1 MGDSKSGGDAAKSYD
16 YYATFAAVLR
26 AGPISTIHSILVDG
40 KEIWAGPI
48 NRTDGGVG
56 NPYTVVPT
64 ESKWV
69 REGGYI
75 KLYWGEDSQTTA
87 DAALALHGHPP
98 YRGFAYIVFCRFLCG
113 RERTNLPN
121 IEVICEAEADPSAV
135 ITGTTV
141 EGNRVNPWAVVADL
155 LTSRHGLGLD
165 PSMLDAASFQAAHDY
180 LADDADRVTLSY
192 GAPLLTQ
199 QTEFRTFCDGLVGA
213 FGGLLRVNDSGEIEA
228 VQPPLDPGSLSL
240 YLQLDENDYSK
251 AIEVDAQTWDD
262 VPTGITLRYADAD
275 RQWKQSAMVHDD
287 ALALALVGESRRE
300 SIERDWVTSSEQARR
315 LCAEWAKR
323 ACRPTLRGTAHI
335 RSAAVLVHPTGSPV
349 EGQRIRPGDRIRLDV
364 DSTPGGSGSSQLVR
378 VLEMRQGQKGGVA
391 IRWEADVSS
400 PQVPFAPEY
409 TVPENSTP
417 EPTEITTATVIPLP
431 TSLSP
436 EREPSVGVLASR
448 PDDMVTGADVLF
460 DVADGAGT
468 FAAIG
473 TQIGFAVPCRIASD
487 YLETAAGDIRVE
499 LLNTRDQHLALTEPG
514 DSGAANDQLLLIAL
528 ATTTNLIDL
537 DGDGM
542 PVMEVMSI
550 SQSAAVSGDTY
561 DFSVLRARHGTRQ
574 REWLEDSTCWIIPRS
589 SLVAHRHQQFRA
601 RSVSGDEMTFRLR
614 SFNRFSTYSGSMDD
628 LPCVFPTNTLRAPVI
643 TFDTA
648 QEITGSSGDWWPAS
662 GSVTDPD
669 GNLVR
674 VRMTAFRVPFT
685 DSATTIFDCVIG
697 IPVRTITVDD
707 AATLAGLGTLN
718 HTFTTSATAH
728 RLYIVTLE
736 AWDAN
741 GLRSKVTKNVVTPP
755 TGAGTTIEPPEIS
768 WTGTTYTLSHGSATS
783 ILYYIDS
790 FGGTALEGGSS
801 PYPVSPTTISGSSG
815 SFTRAGRF
823 RVWVR
828 AIGAGGESEWT
839 PYDIE
844 DPDAPALP

>member
-48 NRTDGGVG
+48 NRTDGGVT

-75 KLYWGEDSQTTA
+75 KLYWGDDSQTTP
-87 DAALALHGHPP
+87 DAALALSGHPP

-121 IEVICEAEADPSAV
+121 IEVICEAEADPSTV

-141 EGNRVNPWAVVADL
+141 EGGRVNPWAVAADL
-155 LTSRHGLGLD
+155 LTSRHGLGLTA
-165 PSMLDAASFQAAHDY
+165 SMLDAASFQAAHDY
-180 LADDADRVTLSY
+180 LADDSDRITLSY
-192 GAPLLTQ
+192 CAPLLTQ
-199 QTEFRTFCDGLVGA
+199 QAEFRTFCDGLVGA
-213 FGGLLRVNDSGEIEA
+213 FGGLLRVNDSGEIVA
-228 VQPPLDPGSLSL
+228 VQPPLDPGDLSHL
-240 YLQLDENDYSK
+240 LQLDENDYAK

-262 VPTGITLRYADAD
+262 VPTGITLRYPDAA
-275 RQWKQSAMVHDD
+275 RLWKQTAMVHDD
-287 ALALALVGESRRE
+287 MLALTLVGESRRE
-300 SIERDWVTSSEQARR
+300 SVERDWCTSSEQARR

-335 RSAAVLVHPTGSPV
+335 RTAALLVHPTGSPV
-349 EGQRIRPGDRIRLDV
+349 AGERIRPGDRIRLDV

-378 VLEMRQGQKGGVA
+378 VLEIRQGQKGGA
-391 IRWEADVSS
+391 TIRWEADPSS
-400 PQVPFAPEY
+400 PQVPFSPEY
-409 TVPENSTP
+409 TVPENATP
-417 EPTEITTATVIPLP
+417 TPTNITAAIVIPLP

-448 PDDMVTGADVLF
+448 PDDMVTGADVEF
-460 DVADGAGT
+460 DVEDGAGT
-468 FAAIG
+468 FSAIG
-473 TQIGFAVPCRIASD
+473 VQIGFAVRCRVAAD
-487 YLETAAGDIRVE
+487 YTEDEDGAIRVE
-499 LLNTRDQHLALTEPG
+499 ILDTRDQHLALVEPG
-514 DSGAANDQLLLIAL
+514 ASGAADDQLFLIPIHSTAGL
-528 ATTTNLIDL
+528 VDL
-537 DGDGM
+537 DADGM
-542 PVMEVMSI
+542 PEMEFLSI
-550 SQSAAVSGDTY
+550 VESAAVSGDTY
-561 DFSVLRARHGTRQ
+561 DFTVLRARHGTQQ
-574 REWLEDSTCWIIPRS
+574 REWLEDVECWIIPRS

-601 RSVSGDEMTFRLR
+601 RSVSGDAMTFHLR
-614 SFNRFSTYSGSMDD
+614 SWNRFSTYSGSLTDF
-628 LPCVFPTNTLRAPVI
+628 PSVFPTNTLRAPVI
-643 TFDTA
+643 TFDTT

-662 GSVTDPD
+662 GSVSDPD

-674 VRMTAFRVPFT
+674 VRMSAFRVPFVDAVT
-685 DSATTIFDCVIG
+685 EIFDCTLG
-697 IPVRTITVDD
+697 IPVQSITIDD
-707 AATLAGLGTLN
+707 AATLAGLGALN

-728 RLYIVTLE
+728 RLNIVTVE

-755 TGAGTTIEPPEIS
+755 TGSGTTIEPPELS
-768 WTGTTYTLSHGSATS
+768 WTGTTYTLTHGSATS
-783 ILYYIDS
+783 ILYAIVP
-790 FGGTALEGGSS
+790 FGSTLFEGASS
-801 PYPVSPTTISGSSG
+801 PYPGSVETIGSGSG
-815 SFTRAGRF
+815 SFIRAGRF
-823 RVWVR
+823 RVWAK

-839 PYDIE
+839 PFDIE